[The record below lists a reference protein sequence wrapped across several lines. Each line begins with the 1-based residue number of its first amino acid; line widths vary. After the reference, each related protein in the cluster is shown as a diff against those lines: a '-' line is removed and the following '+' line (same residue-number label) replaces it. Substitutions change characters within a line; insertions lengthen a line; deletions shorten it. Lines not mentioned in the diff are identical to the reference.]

1 MVDSPEKRLIAVR
14 GFKYGE
20 LLLLLLLLFFF
31 FFGGGGGG
39 FGGWAPLRRSKHKRI
54 HTPFFQVNSV
64 DHEY

>member
-39 FGGWAPLRRSKHKRI
+39 VWGVGSTETLKTQTDT
-54 HTPFFQVNSV
+54 HTVLSSEFS
-64 DHEY
+64 